1 MTSTNK
7 KEIRYGKRRVLADA
21 DFRNPKIRISI
32 MVDEDVIRVFKT
44 RARETGEGYQTLM
57 QRALR
62 QAAQQPSL
70 EERIAKLEEA
80 LKAS

>member
-1 MTSTNK
+1 MTSTSK
-7 KEIRYGKRRVLADA
+7 KGVRYGKRPILSET

-44 RARETGEGYQTLM
+44 RARDTGEGYQTLM

-62 QAAQQPSL
+62 HAAQTPSL